1 MSILHILQNS
11 SGTWRIYIFDIKP
24 GHNMPQQ
31 HCTIYILQSWLYTMN
46 ITVSQQLLLL
56 QDQEWIFLLSKYRPD
71 STVDQ
76 NQKKGVNNKWS
87 CTAQRLKKISIFLEI
102 FLNENS
108 EGSYLE
114 HIYMLENYYLKH
126 FFSFYPHYVIIP
138 PLNKT
143 NPLLSARLLWLS
155 VIIRRRELY
164 FGQMLATP
172 FFSEP

>member
-1 MSILHILQNS
+1 
-11 SGTWRIYIFDIKP
+11 
-24 GHNMPQQ
+24 MPQQ

-108 EGSYLE
+108 EESYLE

-126 FFSFYPHYVIIP
+126 FFSFYPHYVI
-138 PLNKT
+138 NKT
-143 NPLLSARLLWLS
+143 TPLLSARLLWLS
-155 VIIRRRELY
+155 VIIREARAL
-164 FGQMLATP
+164 FWSDVGDP